1 MLAAMLRSL
10 PWALVPALVAFVL
23 APRPAAPWW
32 ALAWLCVAFVA
43 SRPWRRPAQQRG
55 ATLVAVVLA
64 AAAALAAARAR
75 GLVDVAYRD
84 DWPHVDLSQTNLE
97 GEPPTW
103 LEVAGVLRDAWVLGE
118 YRVGEGELPDQSKA
132 ADAVLIPM
140 TGRAGAIVTGGAV
153 VVARVR
159 SDHPRGEG
167 VVVLRG
173 HTEALAPELAA
184 TLVDLGGQAS
194 APVRG
199 VLLDTLQVPQ
209 HREAVTAAI
218 VAAALAL
225 AAWIT
230 VGVARRRDGGVL
242 P

>member
-1 MLAAMLRSL
+1 MRI
-10 PWALVPALVAFVL
+10 
-23 APRPAAPWW
+23 
-32 ALAWLCVAFVA
+32 
-43 SRPWRRPAQQRG
+43 
-55 ATLVAVVLA
+55 TVVGTGYV
-64 AAAALAAARAR
+64 
-75 GLVDVAYRD
+75 GLVTGAEADGR
-84 DWPHVDLSQTNLE
+84 L
-97 GEPPTW
+97 
-103 LEVAGVLRDAWVLGE
+103 DAWVLGE

-159 SDHPRGEG
+159 SEHPRGDG

-173 HTEALAPELAA
+173 HTEPLAPELAA

-209 HREAVTAAI
+209 RSEAVTAAI
-218 VAAALAL
+218 EIGRAHV
-225 AAWIT
+225 
-230 VGVARRRDGGVL
+230 
-242 P
+242 